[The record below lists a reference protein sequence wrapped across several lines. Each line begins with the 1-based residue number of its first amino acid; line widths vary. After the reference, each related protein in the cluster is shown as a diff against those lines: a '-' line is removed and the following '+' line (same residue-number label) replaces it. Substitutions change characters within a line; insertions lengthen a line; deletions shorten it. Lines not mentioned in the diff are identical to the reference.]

1 MYQALL
7 APSPWQKLPD
17 ALCSPKLRV
26 TYISPLATY
35 NSYKFQDGG
44 ETFALLTPKIFFQN
58 STLVL
63 HRRNQSATHH
73 GLNFQ
78 ELAVPDE
85 HRARNKEL
93 EIIASQLQGHL
104 VKLGC
109 LIGEEDRELGLI
121 ATKFK
126 TKQTLIIA
134 AAADAN
140 KIEAAIDHSIYGSQV
155 GVEDGA
161 IEAVKYRERMHKGKT
176 VRQIV
181 GLVSRR
187 DRKMKNVSES
197 YTEKINL
204 CLTSAL
210 TTIPDLTLVRKQ
222 DYSDAG
228 WVNDADLEP
237 QLASTSRSPTNSEN
251 SVLLIV
257 KDEEIAELKKKL
269 NLRLTENVQELNN
282 PHQCAVSSPALAAS
296 DSKGEM
302 ISALELELD
311 GSKSELTVVRH
322 EVEDLQAKL
331 DTSQQ
336 ARNKKTTGYN
346 KLKAEVDEF
355 REEKVYL
362 EECGDFC
369 EDVIAGWLEGG
380 KERYVDGLFEFLPSR
395 GLKNHYINGTRNDRV
410 HGGNLKLVQTLLDLG
425 RLNADGQR
433 KELQYRFGCHPTDSI
448 TSVKEIEIRNL
459 KATGINLFIG
469 TKLSYLLSQKQNR
482 CWLDI
487 MNKFDAW
494 KEEHR
499 SNTFGVNF
507 SLSKEAKLC
516 DENPLVEKWLLDL
529 RAIYN
534 DAFKNYKTQSRLAH
548 WS

>member
-1 MYQALL
+1 MV
-7 APSPWQKLPD
+7 S
-17 ALCSPKLRV
+17 
-26 TYISPLATY
+26 I
-35 NSYKFQDGG
+35 
-44 ETFALLTPKIFFQN
+44 
-58 STLVL
+58 
-63 HRRNQSATHH
+63 
-73 GLNFQ
+73 Q
-78 ELAVPDE
+78 ELAVLDE

-109 LIGEEDRELGLI
+109 LIGEEERELGLI

-134 AAADAN
+134 AAADAD
-140 KIEAAIDHSIYGSQV
+140 KIEAATDHSIYGSQV
-155 GVEDGA
+155 EVEDGA

-222 DYSDAG
+222 DYSYAG
-228 WVNDADLEP
+228 WVKLAPGLLSLLSSDADLEP

-269 NLRLTENVQELNN
+269 NLRPTKNVQELNN

-296 DSKGEM
+296 DSKGEKT
-302 ISALELELD
+302 SALELELD
-311 GSKSELTVVRH
+311 GSKSELTVARR

-331 DTSQQ
+331 DTSQK

-355 REEKVYL
+355 REEKVHL
-362 EECGDFC
+362 EECADFC

-395 GLKNHYINGTRNDRV
+395 GFKNHYINGTRNDRV

-425 RLNADGQR
+425 RLNADG
-433 KELQYRFGCHPTDSI
+433 
-448 TSVKEIEIRNL
+448 
-459 KATGINLFIG
+459 
-469 TKLSYLLSQKQNR
+469 
-482 CWLDI
+482 
-487 MNKFDAW
+487 
-494 KEEHR
+494 
-499 SNTFGVNF
+499 
-507 SLSKEAKLC
+507 
-516 DENPLVEKWLLDL
+516 
-529 RAIYN
+529 
-534 DAFKNYKTQSRLAH
+534 
-548 WS
+548 